1 MSDSEDPELEEE
13 LQAAD
18 ELLQDMQND
27 AQSEPQPRP
36 VRWKK
41 RDRQG
46 DFIPQRPSTS
56 RSTTCMPRVSRDQ
69 HQCPREETSYVTSV
83 NPTKVYGT
91 EVLRQELL
99 QLLEDGE
106 EDAAMTCE
114 TSSESAATHWAIRNM
129 VSSQK
134 WKEARPCL
142 IDNMLATLDPQSHRV
157 CQCGKQVVVR
167 CLDCLPLPFLCAD
180 CDIAVH
186 TRFVLHN
193 REAVTGGFLQPSS
206 EFHKPIVRLLPVQ
219 RPDHVCD
226 CPAGNVEVSPGSVVA
241 LVTINGRY
249 NLALP
254 VVRCTSCGLMW
265 SPSVKDIL
273 GSGYWPGTLNFC
285 TLFSMDVF
293 QSFYDIK
300 KAAPGM
306 SLKAFVKMLDERT
319 AHFGR
324 TGRISADAF
333 SKSFLEWSA
342 VKFEV
347 DRMCKEPCFS
357 CPACTPDMLAV
368 SVDGNRKLYRFQSNA
383 STSEQANFEGVFIEK
398 DEDVAEFV
406 KYIQRHTSH
415 RKLAANVPGHIT
427 FLCSDVACKYFPYLT
442 KVAQQCPELRN
453 LLSMRPFLSVM
464 HAKAH
469 TWKCEIKWGGAFQDG
484 AGSTVG
490 EEVEQ
495 VNRFLSRAAITTKY
509 MSKAGRT
516 DMLTLLALGWNKRKV
531 EQLGRTLSQ
540 RYLKIIRILREQV
553 ESLNATKNELGV
565 DDDTLQ
571 QWVADVQKW
580 AEETDQ
586 TDGSLGALQARI
598 EELVVIIR
606 VRTQSLYRQNDS
618 NKSRHRIRKV
628 ILVEKKRLAAAVD
641 DYNKLAEPTKQIV
654 SSDALIQTDIWPWQS
669 TSEPAADL
677 QTKRKVFEKVMAVR
691 RLREEEMILCRE
703 MWHHWTVLRMRSV
716 VLGTISSDSSL
727 VGMSEDAQKGLCSLV
742 LKKQSELKAEM
753 LKVKDMYKRIL
764 SHQPLLEMDSEEE
777 EDIPDDAT
785 ESDLSTSDED

>member
-1 MSDSEDPELEEE
+1 MMHRVNFSHDQCAGKHVTDREILFLKDHQPVEVLVACHVCPESSINVHVKNLVM
-13 LQAAD
+13 L
-18 ELLQDMQND
+18 
-27 AQSEPQPRP
+27 P
-36 VRWKK
+36 V
-41 RDRQG
+41 
-46 DFIPQRPSTS
+46 ST
-56 RSTTCMPRVSRDQ
+56 Q
-69 HQCPREETSYVTSV
+69 Q
-83 NPTKVYGT
+83 K
-91 EVLRQELL
+91 VLRQELL

-114 TSSESAATHWAIRNM
+114 TSCESAATHWAIRNM

-142 IDNMLATLDPQSHRV
+142 IDNMLATLDPQSHCV

-226 CPAGNVEVSPGSVVA
+226 CPAGNVEVSPGAIVA

-249 NLALP
+249 NLALS
-254 VVRCTSCGLMW
+254 VVSCTSCGLMW

-273 GSGYWPGTLNFC
+273 GSGYWPCTLNFC

-293 QSFYDIK
+293 QSFNDIK

-383 STSEQANFEGVFIEK
+383 STSEQGNFEGVFIEK
-398 DEDVAEFV
+398 DEEVAEFV
-406 KYIQRHTSH
+406 KYIQRHTNHVPGKGLCGSSSWTAAKESSKKSTVKLDEEGMEIAVCRH
-415 RKLAANVPGHIT
+415 GVLLAALNMFRGEIFAYPLFLQRKLGANVPGHIM

-453 LLSMRPFLSVM
+453 LLSMLPFLSVM

-495 VNRFLSRAAITTKY
+495 VNSFLSRAAITTKY

-516 DMLTLLALGWNKRKV
+516 DTLTLLALGWNKRKV

-540 RYLKIIRILREQV
+540 RYPKIIRILREQV
-553 ESLNATKNELGV
+553 ESLNATRNELGV

-571 QWVADVQKW
+571 QW
-580 AEETDQ
+580 AEESDQ
-586 TDGSLGALQARI
+586 TDGNLGALQARI

-618 NKSRHRIRKV
+618 NKRRHRIRKV

-654 SSDALIQTDIWPWQS
+654 SSDALMQTDIWPWQS

-677 QTKRKVFEKVMAVR
+677 RTERKVFEKVMAVR

-703 MWHHWTVLRMRSV
+703 MRHHWTVLRMRSV
-716 VLGTISSDSSL
+716 VLGTISSDSSF

-742 LKKQSELKAEM
+742 LKN
-753 LKVKDMYKRIL
+753 KVN
-764 SHQPLLEMDSEEE
+764 
-777 EDIPDDAT
+777 
-785 ESDLSTSDED
+785 

>member
-1 MSDSEDPELEEE
+1 M
-13 LQAAD
+13 
-18 ELLQDMQND
+18 
-27 AQSEPQPRP
+27 
-36 VRWKK
+36 
-41 RDRQG
+41 
-46 DFIPQRPSTS
+46 
-56 RSTTCMPRVSRDQ
+56 
-69 HQCPREETSYVTSV
+69 
-83 NPTKVYGT
+83 
-91 EVLRQELL
+91 
-99 QLLEDGE
+99 
-106 EDAAMTCE
+106 
-114 TSSESAATHWAIRNM
+114 
-129 VSSQK
+129 
-134 WKEARPCL
+134 
-142 IDNMLATLDPQSHRV
+142 
-157 CQCGKQVVVR
+157 
-167 CLDCLPLPFLCAD
+167 
-180 CDIAVH
+180 
-186 TRFVLHN
+186 
-193 REAVTGGFLQPSS
+193 
-206 EFHKPIVRLLPVQ
+206 
-219 RPDHVCD
+219 
-226 CPAGNVEVSPGSVVA
+226 
-241 LVTINGRY
+241 
-249 NLALP
+249 
-254 VVRCTSCGLMW
+254 
-265 SPSVKDIL
+265 
-273 GSGYWPGTLNFC
+273 
-285 TLFSMDVF
+285 
-293 QSFYDIK
+293 FYDIK

-324 TGRISADAF
+324 TGRKSADAF

-383 STSEQANFEGVFIEK
+383 STSEQGNFEGVFTEK
-398 DEDVAEFV
+398 DEEVAEFV
-406 KYIQRHTSH
+406 KYIQRHTNDVPGKGLCGSSSWTAAKESSKKSTGKLDEEGMERAVCH
-415 RKLAANVPGHIT
+415 HGVLLAALNMFRGENFAYPLFLQRKLAASVPGHIT

-469 TWKCEIKWGGAFQDG
+469 TWKCEIEWGGAFQDG

-495 VNRFLSRAAITTKY
+495 VNSFLSRAAITTKY

-531 EQLGRTLSQ
+531 EQLGRSLSQ

-580 AEETDQ
+580 AE
-586 TDGSLGALQARI
+586 A
-598 EELVVIIR
+598 
-606 VRTQSLYRQNDS
+606 
-618 NKSRHRIRKV
+618 
-628 ILVEKKRLAAAVD
+628 
-641 DYNKLAEPTKQIV
+641 
-654 SSDALIQTDIWPWQS
+654 
-669 TSEPAADL
+669 AADL

-703 MWHHWTVLRMRSV
+703 MRHHWTVLRMRSV

-727 VGMSEDAQKGLCSLV
+727 VGMSEDAQKGRRSLV

-753 LKVKDMYKRIL
+753 LKIKDTYKRIL

>member
-1 MSDSEDPELEEE
+1 
-13 LQAAD
+13 
-18 ELLQDMQND
+18 
-27 AQSEPQPRP
+27 
-36 VRWKK
+36 
-41 RDRQG
+41 
-46 DFIPQRPSTS
+46 
-56 RSTTCMPRVSRDQ
+56 
-69 HQCPREETSYVTSV
+69 
-83 NPTKVYGT
+83 
-91 EVLRQELL
+91 
-99 QLLEDGE
+99 
-106 EDAAMTCE
+106 
-114 TSSESAATHWAIRNM
+114 
-129 VSSQK
+129 
-134 WKEARPCL
+134 
-142 IDNMLATLDPQSHRV
+142 
-157 CQCGKQVVVR
+157 
-167 CLDCLPLPFLCAD
+167 
-180 CDIAVH
+180 
-186 TRFVLHN
+186 
-193 REAVTGGFLQPSS
+193 
-206 EFHKPIVRLLPVQ
+206 
-219 RPDHVCD
+219 
-226 CPAGNVEVSPGSVVA
+226 
-241 LVTINGRY
+241 
-249 NLALP
+249 
-254 VVRCTSCGLMW
+254 
-265 SPSVKDIL
+265 
-273 GSGYWPGTLNFC
+273 
-285 TLFSMDVF
+285 
-293 QSFYDIK
+293 
-300 KAAPGM
+300 
-306 SLKAFVKMLDERT
+306 
-319 AHFGR
+319 
-324 TGRISADAF
+324 
-333 SKSFLEWSA
+333 
-342 VKFEV
+342 
-347 DRMCKEPCFS
+347 
-357 CPACTPDMLAV
+357 
-368 SVDGNRKLYRFQSNA
+368 
-383 STSEQANFEGVFIEK
+383 
-398 DEDVAEFV
+398 
-406 KYIQRHTSH
+406 
-415 RKLAANVPGHIT
+415 
-427 FLCSDVACKYFPYLT
+427 
-442 KVAQQCPELRN
+442 
-453 LLSMRPFLSVM
+453 MRPFLSVM

-495 VNRFLSRAAITTKY
+495 VNSFLSRAAITTKY

-571 QWVADVQKW
+571 QW

-618 NKSRHRIRKV
+618 NKRRHRIRKV
-628 ILVEKKRLAAAVD
+628 ILDEKKRLAAAVD

-703 MWHHWTVLRMRSV
+703 MRHHWTVLRMRSV

-727 VGMSEDAQKGLCSLV
+727 VGMSADAQKGLHSLV

-764 SHQPLLEMDSEEE
+764 SYQPLLEMDSEEE

>member
-41 RDRQG
+41 RDRREILFLKDHQPVEVLLACHVCPE
-46 DFIPQRPSTS
+46 ISINVHVKKLVMLPVST
-56 RSTTCMPRVSRDQ
+56 Q
-69 HQCPREETSYVTSV
+69 Q
-83 NPTKVYGT
+83 KVLSQYIKEVPGT
-91 EVLRQELL
+91 EVLPQELL

-114 TSSESAATHWAIRNM
+114 TASESAATHLEIRNM
-129 VSSQK
+129 VSLQK

-142 IDNMLATLDPQSHRV
+142 IDNMLATLDPQSHRFG
-157 CQCGKQVVVR
+157 C
-167 CLDCLPLPFLCAD
+167 CLCKGQTMC
-180 CDIAVH
+180 
-186 TRFVLHN
+186 
-193 REAVTGGFLQPSS
+193 VTAQ
-206 EFHKPIVRLLPVQ
+206 
-219 RPDHVCD
+219 
-226 CPAGNVEVSPGSVVA
+226 
-241 LVTINGRY
+241 
-249 NLALP
+249 
-254 VVRCTSCGLMW
+254 
-265 SPSVKDIL
+265 
-273 GSGYWPGTLNFC
+273 
-285 TLFSMDVF
+285 
-293 QSFYDIK
+293 QSFFDIT

-333 SKSFLEWSA
+333 SKSFVEWSA

-357 CPACTPDMLAV
+357 CPACTPDVLAV
-368 SVDGNRKLYRFQSNA
+368 SVDGNRKLYRIQSNTRSRGKGCA
-383 STSEQANFEGVFIEK
+383 DLHLGQQQRSRTKKSTGKLDEEGMEIAVS
-398 DEDVAEFV
+398 
-406 KYIQRHTSH
+406 RHGVLLAALNMFRGEIFAYPLFLQ
-415 RKLAANVPGHIT
+415 RKLAASVPGHIT
-427 FLCSDVACKYFPYLT
+427 FLCSNVACKYVPYLT
-442 KVAQQCPELRN
+442 KVAQLRN

-469 TWKCEIKWGGAFQDG
+469 IWKCEIKWGGAFQDG

-490 EEVEQ
+490 KEVGQKLIKLMAALERCRHEQ
-495 VNRFLSRAAITTKY
+495 RSLSSSSECEHKVF
-509 MSKAGRT
+509 T
-516 DMLTLLALGWNKRKV
+516 DKMK
-531 EQLGRTLSQ
+531 
-540 RYLKIIRILREQV
+540 
-553 ESLNATKNELGV
+553 
-565 DDDTLQ
+565 
-571 QWVADVQKW
+571 
-580 AEETDQ
+580 
-586 TDGSLGALQARI
+586 
-598 EELVVIIR
+598 
-606 VRTQSLYRQNDS
+606 
-618 NKSRHRIRKV
+618 H
-628 ILVEKKRLAAAVD
+628 LAAAVD

-654 SSDALIQTDIWPWQS
+654 SSDALKQTDIWLWQS

-703 MWHHWTVLRMRSV
+703 MRHHRTVLQMRSV

-727 VGMSEDAQKGLCSLV
+727 VGMSEDAQKGLRSLV
-742 LKKQSELKAEM
+742 SKKQSELKAEM
-753 LKVKDMYKRIL
+753 LKIKDTYKRIL

>member
-46 DFIPQRPSTS
+46 AFIPQRPSTS
-56 RSTTCMPRVSRDQ
+56 RSTSCMPRVSREQ
-69 HQCPREETSYVTSV
+69 HQCPREEPSYVASV

-226 CPAGNVEVSPGSVVA
+226 CPAGNVEVSPGAIVA

-254 VVRCTSCGLMW
+254 VVSCTSCGLMW

-285 TLFSMDVF
+285 TLFSMDAF

-324 TGRISADAF
+324 NGRISADAF

-383 STSEQANFEGVFIEK
+383 STSEQGNFEGVFIEK
-398 DEDVAEFV
+398 DEEVAEFV
-406 KYIQRHTSH
+406 KYIQRHTNHVLGKGLCGSSSWTAAKESSKKSTGKLDEEGMEIAGCRH
-415 RKLAANVPGHIT
+415 GVLLAALNMFRGEIFAYPLFLQRKLAASVPGHIT

-495 VNRFLSRAAITTKY
+495 VNSFLSRAAITTKY

-553 ESLNATKNELGV
+553 ESLNATRNELGV

-580 AEETDQ
+580 AEESDQ

-606 VRTQSLYRQNDS
+606 VRTQSLYRQN
-618 NKSRHRIRKV
+618 
-628 ILVEKKRLAAAVD
+628 
-641 DYNKLAEPTKQIV
+641 
-654 SSDALIQTDIWPWQS
+654 
-669 TSEPAADL
+669 
-677 QTKRKVFEKVMAVR
+677 
-691 RLREEEMILCRE
+691 
-703 MWHHWTVLRMRSV
+703 
-716 VLGTISSDSSL
+716 
-727 VGMSEDAQKGLCSLV
+727 
-742 LKKQSELKAEM
+742 
-753 LKVKDMYKRIL
+753 
-764 SHQPLLEMDSEEE
+764 
-777 EDIPDDAT
+777 
-785 ESDLSTSDED
+785 